1 MSSHVCQDI
10 RSAYV
15 YMFVSQ
21 LSVVCDF
28 RLCLAHNTLNMFSS
42 SVLSVIA
49 LLLLGVLAPSA
60 SSNFGQRL
68 MCSES
73 VVSKS

>member
-49 LLLLGVLAPSA
+49 SLLLRVLA

-68 MCSES
+68 MCLES

>member
-1 MSSHVCQDI
+1 MSSHVCRDI
-10 RSAYV
+10 HSAYV
-15 YMFVSQ
+15 FMFVSQ

-28 RLCLAHNTLNMFSS
+28 RLRLARNRLTVYGF

-49 LLLLGVLAPSA
+49 LLLLGALAPSA

-68 MCSES
+68 MCLLG
-73 VVSKS
+73 VLSKS